1 MKHRILLFALSW
13 MSCLYA
19 YAQVGEHRSDF
30 SIGFNGGYLLSNVG
44 FTPSVSQSM
53 HSGFTFGLSTR
64 YVCEKYFSTIC
75 SVYAELN
82 YAQTGWKEK
91 INDIQN
97 QPVINPAT
105 GVAEAYSRT
114 INYVQVPVM
123 AHLAWGK
130 EAKGFQF
137 FVQAG
142 PQFGYYLSESTTS
155 NFDFDARNETDRA
168 NKVAAQ
174 DTMAVENKF
183 DYGIAAGL
191 GMEYSIPHAGHL
203 LLEARYYY
211 GLGNIY
217 GDSKRDY
224 FGRSNLGNIVIKM
237 TYLFDLF
244 KTKR

>member
-1 MKHRILLFALSW
+1 MKHRFWLFALVCMTSW
-13 MSCLYA
+13 HVS
-19 YAQVGEHRSDF
+19 AQVGEHRSDF
-30 SIGFNGGYLLSNVG
+30 ALGLNGGYVLSNVG

-53 HSGFTFGLSTR
+53 QGGLTFGLSTR
-64 YVCEKYFSTIC
+64 YVCEKYFNTIC

-82 YAQTGWKEK
+82 YTQTGWKEK
-91 INDIQN
+91 INDLQD
-97 QPVINPAT
+97 QPVVNQST
-105 GVAEAYSRT
+105 GLAEAYSRT
-114 INYVQVPVM
+114 INYVQLPVM
-123 AHLAWGK
+123 AHLAWGR
-130 EAKGFQF
+130 EARGFQF

-155 NFDFDARNETDRA
+155 NFDFNLRNMADRA

-174 DTMAVENKF
+174 DTMSVEHKF

-191 GMEYSIPHAGHL
+191 GVEYSLPHAGHL

-224 FGRSNLGNIVIKM
+224 FGRSNLGNIVVKV
-237 TYLFDLF
+237 TYLFDLLR
-244 KTKR
+244 TKR